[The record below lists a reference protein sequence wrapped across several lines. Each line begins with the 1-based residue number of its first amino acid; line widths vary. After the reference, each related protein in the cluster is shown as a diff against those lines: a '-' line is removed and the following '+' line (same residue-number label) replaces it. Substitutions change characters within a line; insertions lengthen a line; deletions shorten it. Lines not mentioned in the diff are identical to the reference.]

1 MLPMR
6 LPMAARGSGALL
18 GGAGRRGVPWR
29 CFCNAPKVVDTW
41 EDPRGSFAAQRRQY
55 KAELSKV
62 RKQYAAEVAEK
73 QTRAA
78 QAHEEKME
86 RLRTAN
92 LKVKDPELVACVC
105 SFGAC

>member
-1 MLPMR
+1 MY
-6 LPMAARGSGALL
+6 GAVT
-18 GGAGRRGVPWR
+18 AR

-105 SFGAC
+105 SFGACCCCLLSAAAASGRAI